1 MKAARGARGKVRSA
15 AGAATPA
22 RNGIPRIPT
31 YIEGLDE
38 RVQGGVPA
46 GSVVLMSGVSGTMKS
61 SLSFN
66 ILYNEALK
74 GNNGLYLTLE
84 QSNESL
90 VMHLKSLGFDLG
102 RINLVVVS
110 STAELDSRISELK
123 GKRSTIVLA
132 DMSVL
137 RKGVSRRIDI
147 GASSLV
153 SMVRNFVTRLKD
165 AGCCLF
171 VLDSMSAFY
180 IISNFENPRQDL
192 FNFFNFLRD
201 SGVTSFLISEM
212 PLKRDRFGDYEIEE
226 FLADAVI
233 KLDLV
238 ERQRKV
244 TREISVVKMRATCC
258 SNDVFS
264 LEFDKGKFRALYG
277 GQPPLI

>member
-1 MKAARGARGKVRSA
+1 MVNKAARKKGGRASGLPPGKEV
-15 AGAATPA
+15 
-22 RNGIPRIPT
+22 GIRRVPT

-38 RVQGGVPA
+38 RMQGGVPA
-46 GSVVLMSGVSGTMKS
+46 GSVILVSGISGTMKS

-90 VMHLKSLGFDLG
+90 ILHLKSLGFDFSKV
-102 RINLVVVS
+102 NLVVVS
-110 STAELDSRISELK
+110 STTELDSRISELM

-165 AGCCLF
+165 AGCGLF

-180 IISNFENPRQDL
+180 IISKFENPRQDL

-201 SGVTSFLISEM
+201 SGITSFLISEM
-212 PLKRDRFGDYEIEE
+212 PFKRDRFGDYEIEE
-226 FLADAVI
+226 FLADGVI

-244 TREISVVKMRATCC
+244 TREISVVKMRATRC

-264 LEFDKGKFRALYG
+264 LEFDKGRFYALYG

>member
-15 AGAATPA
+15 AGAAA
-22 RNGIPRIPT
+22 SAKRGMPRIPT

-38 RVQGGVPA
+38 RMEGGVPA
-46 GSVVLMSGVSGTMKS
+46 GSVILMSGVSDTMKS

-66 ILYNEALK
+66 ILYNEAVR

-90 VMHLKSLGFDLG
+90 ILHLKSLGFDFSKV
-102 RINLVVVS
+102 NLVVVS
-110 STAELDSRISELK
+110 STVELDSRISELK
-123 GKRSTIVLA
+123 SKKSTIVLA
-132 DMSVL
+132 DMSIL
-137 RKGVSRRIDI
+137 RKGASKRIDI

-165 AGCCLF
+165 AGCSLF

-180 IISNFENPRQDL
+180 IISKFESPRQDL

-201 SGVTSFLISEM
+201 SGITSFLISEM

-244 TREISVVKMRATCC
+244 TREISVVKMRATRC

-264 LEFDKGKFRALYG
+264 LEFDKGRFRALYG